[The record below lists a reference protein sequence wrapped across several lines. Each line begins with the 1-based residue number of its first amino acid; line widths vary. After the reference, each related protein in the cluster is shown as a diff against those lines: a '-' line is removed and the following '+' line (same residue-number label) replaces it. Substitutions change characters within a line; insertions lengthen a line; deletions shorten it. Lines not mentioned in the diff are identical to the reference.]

1 MTLMQRRKGK
11 AGEREAA
18 SIIRDLTGWDCQRR
32 VRQHDGD
39 SDLLG
44 VPGWAIEVKRH
55 KAAPR
60 GQIAAW
66 WRQAV
71 DQATQVAKE
80 APNASEAVLPLLLF
94 RANHDEWR
102 AVWPA
107 AISLTHQRADYW
119 HGYEWTCETSI
130 QCWAAVARE
139 IASERALK
147 EAA

>member
-1 MTLMQRRKGK
+1 MQRRKGK

-18 SIIRDLTGWDCQRR
+18 QLIADLTGWDVRRR

-44 VPGWAIEVKRH
+44 VPGWSIEVKRH

-60 GQIAAW
+60 GQIASW
-66 WRQAV
+66 WRQTV
-71 DQATQVAKE
+71 EQATTLANDSE
-80 APNASEAVLPLLLF
+80 NAPHGLLTLPMLLF
-94 RANHDEWR
+94 RANHDQWR

-107 AISLTHQRADYW
+107 AIHLTTQRADYW
-119 HGYEWTCETSI
+119 AGYEWTAETSV

-139 IASERALK
+139 LVSDH
-147 EAA
+147 